1 MSVKDT
7 DLGLNRF
14 IAEMQSAK
22 TVEVVIGILEGTMND
37 GQSVAEY
44 AAHNEFGT
52 DNIPERSFMRT
63 SFDENKHGISIVMG
77 QQFAKVK
84 RGEKTVRDALSHVG
98 MYHQQQIMKKIGS
111 NIQPA
116 NSPVTIAKKKSS
128 RTLIDTGAMLNGVAY
143 LVRKSG

>member
-7 DLGLNRF
+7 DLGLKRF

-22 TVEVVIGILEGTMND
+22 SVEVVVGILEDTMND

-44 AAHNEFGT
+44 AAYNEFGT
-52 DNIPERSFMRT
+52 DKIPERSFMRS
-63 SFDENKHGISIVMG
+63 SFDENIGNINRDMQHVIG
-77 QQFAKVK
+77 QVQQ
-84 RGEKTVRDALSHVG
+84 GQITVRSALANVG
-98 MYHQQQIMKKIGS
+98 MKHVDRVQKKIGS

-128 RTLIDTGAMLNGVAY
+128 RTLIDTGVMLDMTNY
-143 LVRKSG
+143 LVRKAT